1 MFGSSKIGSQ
11 LCEARLFVVIDLAAI
26 EASKPAT
33 GSQWTLTVRCRS
45 LQAGWP
51 GWQARCFESALP
63 SALLQLGN
71 SIAIVIVNGS
81 VALLLTDLFRR
92 L

>member
-1 MFGSSKIGSQ
+1 MDSDCQVLG
-11 LCEARLFVVIDLAAI
+11 L
-26 EASKPAT
+26 
-33 GSQWTLTVRCRS
+33 
-45 LQAGWP
+45 AGWS
-51 GWQARCFESALP
+51 ARVADKGLESALP